1 MNNLS
6 VLYISIIIVSLIGLI
21 SSIISSYYSNKLSKI
36 KAREKRA
43 FTRAKQFIIG
53 HSERLGRNLKKGR

>member
-21 SSIISSYYSNKLSKI
+21 SSIISSYYSNKLNKI
-36 KAREKRA
+36 KARENELL
-43 FTRAKQFIIG
+43 Q
-53 HSERLGRNLKKGR
+53 EQNNLL

>member
-6 VLYISIIIVSLIGLI
+6 VLYTSIIIVSLIGLI

-36 KAREKRA
+36 KARENE
-43 FTRAKQFIIG
+43 FLQEQI
-53 HSERLGRNLKKGR
+53 NLLWDIVKDWAEI